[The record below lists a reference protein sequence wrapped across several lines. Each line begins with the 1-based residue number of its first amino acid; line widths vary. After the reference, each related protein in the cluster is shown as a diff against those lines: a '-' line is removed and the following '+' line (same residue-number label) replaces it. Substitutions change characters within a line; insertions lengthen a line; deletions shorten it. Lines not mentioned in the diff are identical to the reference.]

1 MYKKIALCGNIGVGK
16 TTLRNKLVSTI
27 KTSEAI
33 GLRASEDYTD
43 FHWFKKYAF
52 EFLQEW
58 SKKGNVYN
66 RHTYPMIMKF
76 LESRLNRETACTDP
90 YKTYIIDRSLY
101 EDRFIFAQSYM
112 DSNLLTEKEFS
123 TYCQF
128 FDKLIGSVPK
138 PDIIVHLEASVDTL
152 IERINI
158 ADADKYSILNENIVN
173 EQPEESE
180 FNNFLYRPMVDRS
193 GLETLEVN
201 YKTHFTNFIEEMQI
215 PVIRCNTDGLNDQDV
230 FHKIYRELYYSDE
243 ATQKGSQ

>member
-1 MYKKIALCGNIGVGK
+1 M
-16 TTLRNKLVSTI
+16 
-27 KTSEAI
+27 
-33 GLRASEDYTD
+33 
-43 FHWFKKYAF
+43 
-52 EFLQEW
+52 
-58 SKKGNVYN
+58 
-66 RHTYPMIMKF
+66 
-76 LESRLNRETACTDP
+76 
-90 YKTYIIDRSLY
+90 
-101 EDRFIFAQSYM
+101 
-112 DSNLLTEKEFS
+112 
-123 TYCQF
+123 
-128 FDKLIGSVPK
+128 
-138 PDIIVHLEASVDTL
+138 HLEANVDTL

-243 ATQKGSQ
+243 ATQKGS